1 MLTDIHHMTI
11 NVRSIE
17 QALHRY
23 TAFGLVCQRRT
34 SHDAWVHTPNGLI
47 HLHVPDQ
54 PIQNTRSIFD
64 SGYTHC
70 CLQTP
75 SISAFMN
82 TIAHTDALPRS
93 APVDLGTGHWY
104 AYLDDS
110 DGIVTE
116 CEGVPYAP
124 TNRSPWLAHIA
135 LATPN
140 LERLRTFYAA
150 VTGGSVRVSPML
162 ADNPGID
169 AIAQHPGIRAQAS
182 WIRGLNLTI
191 ELWEFHTPRTRLL
204 PPRQPTE
211 LGYASVCFSCTD
223 VLSTQQLLIQAGAI
237 CDDADPHGTRW
248 YDPDGNCI
256 ALVDAQ
262 TKRELGLA
270 APTEPELLTQIE
282 SLWRPMTTGTEDV

>member
-1 MLTDIHHMTI
+1 MLTDIHHITI
-11 NVRSIE
+11 NVRSIAH
-17 QALHRY
+17 ALHRY
-23 TAFGLVCQRRT
+23 TAFGLVCLRHT
-34 SHDAWVHTPNGLI
+34 SHDAWVYAPNGLI

-75 SISAFMN
+75 SITAFMN

-124 TNRSPWLAHIA
+124 ADRSPWLAHIA

-150 VTGGSVRVSPML
+150 VTGGSVRVSQLL

-182 WIRGLNLTI
+182 WVRGLNLTI
-191 ELWEFHTPRTRLL
+191 ELWEFHAPRTRLL
-204 PPRQPTE
+204 PPRQPADV
-211 LGYASVCFSCTD
+211 GYASVCFSCTD
-223 VLSTQQLLIQAGAI
+223 LPAAQLLLTQAGATMEI
-237 CDDADPHGTRW
+237 DSPRGTRW

-256 ALVDAQ
+256 ELIDAQ
-262 TKRELGLA
+262 ATHALGLA
-270 APTEPELLTQIE
+270 TPAEPDLLARIE
-282 SLWRPMTTGTEDV
+282 SLWRPATTPEVVP